1 MPKVERRGIYQQTT
15 ENLKLLEV
23 SQLSIRPHHV
33 VARKSEFSFFLAH
46 ACMHECVCSV
56 IINALWGYPRSVAK
70 HLPRHS
76 NLAVGKIDGENR
88 RKASSNRMIQML
100 LRGDG

>member
-46 ACMHECVCSV
+46 ACMHECVCVCVCSV
-56 IINALWGYPRSVAK
+56 GVS
-70 HLPRHS
+70 S
-76 NLAVGKIDGENR
+76 FSGKAFAETFELGGRENR
-88 RKASSNRMIQML
+88 WREQKE
-100 LRGDG
+100 G